1 MNPLELARARPGP
14 AFTVT
19 FDGRPVEALPG
30 QTVAAVLW
38 AAGVTSWRD
47 TRREGRPRGVF
58 CGIGVCFD
66 CLVTVNGR
74 PNQRACLVP
83 VLPGDE
89 IGTQDGTGHGETG
102 TPDGAGHGEIR
113 AQGGTGHGEMD
124 TQDGTGHGETGTQDG
139 TGHGEIRTQD
149 GTGHGGTGTPDGT
162 GHGETGTQGG
172 GTGHEEAGHAD

>member
-1 MNPLELARARPGP
+1 VNPLELAAARPGP

-38 AAGVTSWRD
+38 TAGVTSWRA
-47 TRREGRPRGVF
+47 TRGEGRPRGVF

-83 VLPGDE
+83 ARPGDV
-89 IGTQDGTGHGETG
+89 IGTQE
-102 TPDGAGHGEIR
+102 
-113 AQGGTGHGEMD
+113 
-124 TQDGTGHGETGTQDG
+124 
-139 TGHGEIRTQD
+139 
-149 GTGHGGTGTPDGT
+149 
-162 GHGETGTQGG
+162 
-172 GTGHEEAGHAD
+172 GTGHEGVRHAD